1 MEPISP
7 KAETDVKLV
16 AMFESVLQR
25 GSIAVRPR
33 VVKTVSKDLGS
44 FKRNTQSCGYN
55 VNLLVNS
62 LGQEMNVLVA
72 DDLKTIRS
80 MLIRTLENFGV
91 DDVDEAEDG
100 QQAIDWLQRKVYD
113 LIIVDHHMP
122 SHLGTD
128 VILEARA
135 RGCTGPIIMQTT
147 DCQKSQV
154 MRAIQAG
161 ATDYILKPFN
171 SKYLAERLEKHVFNA
186 EMLAAQKIAS
196 SSPSKVSP
204 NIGAQETA
212 TAV

>member
-1 MEPISP
+1 MGLAKRP
-7 KAETDVKLV
+7 KL
-16 AMFESVLQR
+16 
-25 GSIAVRPR
+25 
-33 VVKTVSKDLGS
+33 
-44 FKRNTQSCGYN
+44 
-55 VNLLVNS
+55 NLPVYS

-100 QQAIDWLQRKVYD
+100 QQAIEWLQRKAYD

-122 SHLGTD
+122 NHLGTD

-171 SKYLAERLEKHVFNA
+171 SKYLTERLEKHVFNA
-186 EMLAAQKIAS
+186 EMLAAQKVAGGNSSKAAS
-196 SSPSKVSP
+196 DV
-204 NIGAQETA
+204 GTRETA
-212 TAV
+212 GTV